1 MQDDMK
7 TQLLTKPPKQLLIQ
21 LSIPAVMGMFVI
33 GLYPLMDG
41 IFAGQIIGQVAMAA
55 CGVAMPLTYINSGI
69 ATLLGMGS
77 ASVLARALGKGDQRL
92 VNKVMGNLIFW
103 VLVCSAI
110 TTVGGLLLAPYF
122 LDLVGATGEI
132 KALGIRYLH
141 IIFLGSVFVNFTQSA
156 NMVIRGEGLM
166 KKAMLIMALG
176 AGMNIALD
184 PILMMA
190 LGDYAIEGAALAT
203 VISQITQALVTYHYF
218 RKQSQQVKI
227 GPIRIEKELSGQVF
241 AVGVSAMMMQLLFM
255 IQQTL
260 LYKMAFQYGGEMHG
274 TLMAA
279 AIRMYGF
286 SFIPLWG
293 MSQGLQPVVGTNF
306 GAKRYD
312 RVAASVRVFS
322 WGGLLLAGFFWILA
336 LALPGQILQLFGV
349 EASLIAQGV
358 GYFRLFYMSFVLY
371 GVMVMAVTFFQAIG
385 DGKKA
390 SLIVLGRQLV
400 VFVPLALLLPQWLGV
415 AGVWLAQP
423 LVDTVIILIG
433 VWLMISEI
441 RKFPASA

>member
-77 ASVLARALGKGDQRL
+77 ASVLARALGKGDQGV

-122 LDLVGATGEI
+122 LDLVGASGEI

-166 KKAMLIMALG
+166 KKAMLIMGLG
-176 AGMNIALD
+176 AAMNIVLD

-190 LGDYAIEGAALAT
+190 LGDFAIEGAALAT
-203 VISQITQALVTYHYF
+203 VLSQITQALVTYHYF

-279 AIRMYGF
+279 AMRMYGF

-400 VFVPLALLLPQWLGV
+400 AFVPLALLLPQWLGI

-423 LVDTVIILIG
+423 LVDTVIILLG
-433 VWLMISEI
+433 VWLMIKEI

>member
-77 ASVLARALGKGDQRL
+77 ASVLARALGKGDQGV

-166 KKAMLIMALG
+166 KKAMLIMGLG
-176 AGMNIALD
+176 AAMNIALD

-203 VISQITQALVTYHYF
+203 VLSQITQALVTYRYF

>member
-77 ASVLARALGKGDQRL
+77 ASVLARALGKGDQRV

-166 KKAMLIMALG
+166 KKAMLIMGLG
-176 AGMNIALD
+176 AAMNIVLD

-190 LGDYAIEGAALAT
+190 LGDFAIEGAALAT
-203 VISQITQALVTYHYF
+203 VLSQITQALVTYHYF

-260 LYKMAFQYGGEMHG
+260 LYKMSFQYGGEMHG

-336 LALPGQILQLFGV
+336 LVLPGQILQLFGV

-423 LVDTVIILIG
+423 LVDTVIILLG
-433 VWLMISEI
+433 VWLMIKEI

>member
-77 ASVLARALGKGDQRL
+77 ASVLARALGKGDQGV

-122 LDLVGATGEI
+122 LDLVGASGEI

-203 VISQITQALVTYHYF
+203 VLSQITQALVTYHYF

-358 GYFRLFYMSFVLY
+358 GYFRLFYMAFVLY

-400 VFVPLALLLPQWLGV
+400 AFVPLALLLPQWLGV

-423 LVDTVIILIG
+423 LVDTVIILLG
-433 VWLMISEI
+433 VWLMIKEI

>member
-122 LDLVGATGEI
+122 LDLVGASGEI

-166 KKAMLIMALG
+166 KKAMLIMGLG
-176 AGMNIALD
+176 AAMNIVLD

-190 LGDYAIEGAALAT
+190 LGDFAIEGAALAT
-203 VISQITQALVTYHYF
+203 VLSQITQALVTYHYF

-322 WGGLLLAGFFWILA
+322 WVGLLLAGFFWILA

-423 LVDTVIILIG
+423 LVDTVIILLG
-433 VWLMISEI
+433 VWLMIKEI

>member
-21 LSIPAVMGMFVI
+21 LSIPAVMGRFVI
-33 GLYPLMDG
+33 GLYPVMDG

-69 ATLLGMGS
+69 ATLLGIGS
-77 ASVLARALGKGDQRL
+77 ASVLARALGKGDQRV

-176 AGMNIALD
+176 AAMNIALD

-190 LGDYAIEGAALAT
+190 LGDFAIEGAALAT
-203 VISQITQALVTYHYF
+203 VLSQIAQALVTYHYF

-400 VFVPLALLLPQWLGV
+400 AFVPLALLLPQWLGV

>member
-33 GLYPLMDG
+33 GLYPLMDE

-77 ASVLARALGKGDQRL
+77 ASVLARALGKGDQGV

-122 LDLVGATGEI
+122 LDLVGASGEI

-166 KKAMLIMALG
+166 KKAMLIMGLG
-176 AGMNIALD
+176 AAMNIALD

-190 LGDYAIEGAALAT
+190 LGDFAIEGAALAT
-203 VISQITQALVTYHYF
+203 VLSQITQALVTYHYF

>member
-77 ASVLARALGKGDQRL
+77 ASVLARALGKGDQG
-92 VNKVMGNLIFW
+92 VANKVMGNLIFW

-190 LGDYAIEGAALAT
+190 LGDFAIEGAALAT
-203 VISQITQALVTYHYF
+203 VLSQITQALVTYHYF

-423 LVDTVIILIG
+423 LVDTVIILLG
-433 VWLMISEI
+433 VWLMIKEI

>member
-77 ASVLARALGKGDQRL
+77 ASVLARALGKGDQGV

-176 AGMNIALD
+176 AAMNIVLD

-190 LGDYAIEGAALAT
+190 LGDFAIEGAALAT
-203 VISQITQALVTYHYF
+203 VLSQITQALVTYRYF

-358 GYFRLFYMSFVLY
+358 GYFRLFYMAFVLY
-371 GVMVMAVTFFQAIG
+371 GVMAMAVTFFQAIG

-423 LVDTVIILIG
+423 LVDTVIILLG
-433 VWLMISEI
+433 VWLMIKEI

>member
-77 ASVLARALGKGDQRL
+77 ASVLARALGKGDQGV

-190 LGDYAIEGAALAT
+190 LGDFAIEGAALAT
-203 VISQITQALVTYHYF
+203 VLSQITQALVTYHYF

-358 GYFRLFYMSFVLY
+358 GYFRLFYMAFVLY
-371 GVMVMAVTFFQAIG
+371 GLMVMAVTFFQAIG

-400 VFVPLALLLPQWLGV
+400 AFVPMALLLPQWLGV
-415 AGVWLAQP
+415 TGVWLAQP
-423 LVDTVIILIG
+423 LVDTVIILLG
-433 VWLMISEI
+433 VWLMISAI

>member
-77 ASVLARALGKGDQRL
+77 ASVLARALGKGDQGV

-166 KKAMLIMALG
+166 KKAMLIMGLG
-176 AGMNIALD
+176 AAMNIALD

-203 VISQITQALVTYHYF
+203 VLSQITQALVTYHYF

-358 GYFRLFYMSFVLY
+358 GYFRLFYMAFVLY

-400 VFVPLALLLPQWLGV
+400 AFVPLALLLPQWLGV

-423 LVDTVIILIG
+423 LVDTVIILLG
-433 VWLMISEI
+433 VWLMIKEI

>member
-21 LSIPAVMGMFVI
+21 LSIPAVMGRFVI
-33 GLYPLMDG
+33 GLYPVMDG

-69 ATLLGMGS
+69 ATLLGIGS
-77 ASVLARALGKGDQRL
+77 ASVLARALGKGDQRV

-166 KKAMLIMALG
+166 KKAMLIMGLG
-176 AGMNIALD
+176 AAMNIVLD

-190 LGDYAIEGAALAT
+190 LGDFAIEGAALAT
-203 VISQITQALVTYHYF
+203 VLSQITQALVTYHYF

-400 VFVPLALLLPQWLGV
+400 AFVPLALLLPQWLGV

>member
-77 ASVLARALGKGDQRL
+77 ASVLARALGKGDQGV

-122 LDLVGATGEI
+122 LDLVGASGEI

-176 AGMNIALD
+176 AAMNIALD

-203 VISQITQALVTYHYF
+203 VLSQITQALVTYHYF

-358 GYFRLFYMSFVLY
+358 GYFRLFYMAFVLY

-423 LVDTVIILIG
+423 LVDTVIILLG
-433 VWLMISEI
+433 VWLMIKEI

>member
-122 LDLVGATGEI
+122 LDLVGASGEI

-166 KKAMLIMALG
+166 KKAMLIMGLG
-176 AGMNIALD
+176 AAMNIALD

-190 LGDYAIEGAALAT
+190 LGDFAIEGAALAT
-203 VISQITQALVTYHYF
+203 VLSQITQALVTYHYF

-358 GYFRLFYMSFVLY
+358 GYFRLFYMAFVLY

-423 LVDTVIILIG
+423 LVDTVIILLG
-433 VWLMISEI
+433 VWLMIKEI

>member
-176 AGMNIALD
+176 AAMNIALD

-190 LGDYAIEGAALAT
+190 LGDFAIEGAALAT
-203 VISQITQALVTYHYF
+203 VLSQVTQALVTYHYF

-415 AGVWLAQP
+415 TGVWLAQP
-423 LVDTVIILIG
+423 LVDTVIILLG
-433 VWLMISEI
+433 VWLMIKEI

>member
-77 ASVLARALGKGDQRL
+77 ASVLARALGKGDQGV

-400 VFVPLALLLPQWLGV
+400 GFVPLALLLPQWLGV

-423 LVDTVIILIG
+423 LVDTVIILLG
-433 VWLMISEI
+433 VWLMIKEI
-441 RKFPASA
+441 HKFPASA

>member
-77 ASVLARALGKGDQRL
+77 ASVLARALGKGDQGV

-166 KKAMLIMALG
+166 KKAMLIMGLG
-176 AGMNIALD
+176 AAMNIVLD

-190 LGDYAIEGAALAT
+190 LGDFAIEGAALAT
-203 VISQITQALVTYHYF
+203 VLSQITQALVTYHYF

-358 GYFRLFYMSFVLY
+358 GYFRLFYISFVLY

-433 VWLMISEI
+433 VWLMIKEI

>member
-77 ASVLARALGKGDQRL
+77 ASVLARALGKGDQGV

-166 KKAMLIMALG
+166 KKAMLIMGLG
-176 AGMNIALD
+176 AAMNIALD

-203 VISQITQALVTYHYF
+203 VLSQITQALVTYRYF

-358 GYFRLFYMSFVLY
+358 GYFRLFYMAFVLY

-423 LVDTVIILIG
+423 LVDTVIILLG
-433 VWLMISEI
+433 VWLMIKEI

>member
-7 TQLLTKPPKQLLIQ
+7 TQLLTKPPKQLLFQ

-77 ASVLARALGKGDQRL
+77 ASVLARALGKGDQGV

-203 VISQITQALVTYHYF
+203 VLSQITQALVTYHYF

-400 VFVPLALLLPQWLGV
+400 AFVPLALLLPQWLGV

-423 LVDTVIILIG
+423 LVDTVIILLG
-433 VWLMISEI
+433 VWLMIKEI
-441 RKFPASA
+441 HKFPASA

>member
-77 ASVLARALGKGDQRL
+77 ASVLARALGKGDQRV

-122 LDLVGATGEI
+122 LDLVGASGEI

-176 AGMNIALD
+176 AAMNIALD

-190 LGDYAIEGAALAT
+190 LGDFAIEGAALAT
-203 VISQITQALVTYHYF
+203 VLSQITQALVTYHYF

-423 LVDTVIILIG
+423 LVDTVIILLG
-433 VWLMISEI
+433 VWLMIKEI
-441 RKFPASA
+441 HKFPASA

>member
-69 ATLLGMGS
+69 ATLLGIGS
-77 ASVLARALGKGDQRL
+77 ASVLARALGKGDQGV

-122 LDLVGATGEI
+122 LDLVGASGEI

-184 PILMMA
+184 PILMIA

-358 GYFRLFYMSFVLY
+358 GYFRLFYMAFVLY

-400 VFVPLALLLPQWLGV
+400 AFVPLALLLPQWLGV

-423 LVDTVIILIG
+423 LVDTVIILLG
-433 VWLMISEI
+433 VWLMIKEI

>member
-77 ASVLARALGKGDQRL
+77 ASVLARALGKGDQGV

-166 KKAMLIMALG
+166 KKAMLIMGLG
-176 AGMNIALD
+176 AAMNIALD

-190 LGDYAIEGAALAT
+190 LGDFAIEGAALAT
-203 VISQITQALVTYHYF
+203 VLSQITQALVTYHYF

-423 LVDTVIILIG
+423 LVDTVIILLG
-433 VWLMISEI
+433 VWLMIKEI

>member
-7 TQLLTKPPKQLLIQ
+7 TQLLTKPPKQLLFQ

-77 ASVLARALGKGDQRL
+77 ASVLARALGKGDQGV

-203 VISQITQALVTYHYF
+203 VLSQITQALVTYHYF

-433 VWLMISEI
+433 VWLMIKEI